1 MILLLTRPE
10 QSNTANQKNKQPEPA
25 KTQNQELVSSPLSKA
40 TESKGKA
47 KPKPSSPAR
56 MQEVEIETRLPDIQ
70 TDEYVSIEDDA
81 YFEQIPESFY
91 EQDEFQ
97 VNQQA
102 GTTEKQLPSVIASD
116 VTVTSG
122 KLNYQLAIKNLI
134 EQVQQSQRQS
144 KPVDSLKSKHDEW
157 CLVSDADIE
166 EYLEAHPNLQRTR
179 FMLDISR
186 YPGCQNLGLRKGFK
200 VRVKS

>member
-1 MILLLTRPE
+1 LLTRPE
-10 QSNTANQKNKQPEPA
+10 QSTAANQKSKQLEPA
-25 KTQNQELVSSPLSKA
+25 KTQNQELASSRLSKT

-47 KPKPSSPAR
+47 KPKSSSPAS
-56 MQEVEIETRLPDIQ
+56 MQEVEIETQLLDVQ
-70 TDEYVSIEDDA
+70 TEEYLQFQDDA
-81 YFEQIPESFY
+81 YFEQIPENFY
-91 EQDEFQ
+91 AQDEFQ
-97 VNQQA
+97 ANHQA
-102 GTTEKQLPSVIASD
+102 GTTEKQPPSVIASD
-116 VTVTSG
+116 VTVTTG
-122 KLNYQLAIKNLI
+122 KLDYQQAIKDLI
-134 EQVQQSQRQS
+134 LQVQQSQRQS